1 MPRRSIIRLILIAA
15 AASVPGILGSALFLG
30 GAFPLFFL
38 GNLVVQVAAIVVSIV
53 AGLSSNRLY
62 RKIRRLESS
71 KDTSESAST
80 DATGWVPLRNPHYV
94 RGMAALITSVLLPL
108 MWAGLI
114 AAGVYAQESACGT
127 YGSGTTECG
136 GMQWLG
142 VAILIYMFLAGV
154 VVLTPITYMLGRDVL
169 RMAGAVYDWPAR
181 PAYDTHPALKFAQ
194 TLRQTQ
200 FILIWCWLVLAV
212 WQFMR

>member
-15 AASVPGILGSALFLG
+15 AASVLGLLVPAALLG

-38 GNLVVQVAAIVVSIV
+38 GNLAAQVSAIVVSIV
-53 AGLSSNRLY
+53 AGLSSSGLKH
-62 RKIRRLESS
+62 KIRILEFR
-71 KDTSESAST
+71 KDTSENASK

-114 AAGVYAQESACGT
+114 AAGVYAQESACDT

-142 VAILIYMFLAGV
+142 AVILIYLFLAGV
-154 VVLTPITYMLGRDVL
+154 LVLTPITYMLGRDVL
-169 RMAGAVYDWPAR
+169 RRAGEVYDWPAR
-181 PAYDTHPALKFAQ
+181 PAYDTYPALKFAQ

-200 FILIWCWLVLAV
+200 FVLIWCWLVLGV
-212 WQFMR
+212 WQFMN